1 MWDRQFAGKA
11 AGSWLLEADVDVA
24 SPPGLAA
31 PQAVLLLRARHE
43 HFGKAD
49 PRHNGAG
56 NSRQR

>member
-1 MWDRQFAGKA
+1 MWGRQFAGKA

-31 PQAVLLLRARHE
+31 PQAVLLLRAWHE
-43 HFGKAD
+43 HFAD